1 MILAARQTQ
10 PELDEALL
18 KSFTLFSLR
27 RRVRSG
33 HNRTSHRK
41 AMALILRARFFLSN
55 QRHCRWLA
63 AIENTSSSTSKTAT
77 TERVTASDASY
88 PLCPLLP
95 FQTANA
101 LLVCSLEPGGF
112 RFPPDPRRNQSS
124 RNESLRSKAS
134 YSDALFLLLRC
145 RPQAGSASQ
154 KPLWF
159 SWIFPALPDRLRRI
173 RTA

>member
-1 MILAARQTQ
+1 MTEGSRCGTSFGYFYDIQILDFVNYRRNR
-10 PELDEALL
+10 EAPAVFFLGSPNIGGRCFIL
-18 KSFTLFSLR
+18 SFSLLR
-27 RRVRSG
+27 E
-33 HNRTSHRK
+33 RK
-41 AMALILRARFFLSN
+41 YGAS
-55 QRHCRWLA
+55 
-63 AIENTSSSTSKTAT
+63 ETTT
-77 TERVTASDASY
+77 TERAAVNDVSY

-112 RFPPDPRRNQSS
+112 RFPPDPRRNQSLQ
-124 RNESLRSKAS
+124 NEALQSKAS

-159 SWIFPALPDRLRRI
+159 SWIFPALPESPMRI